1 MRRLPFKFSDNLPSY
16 DAAEVFY
23 VRVEPEISL
32 SEELLRSLYYLLWL
46 PGYFGF
52 NWDALYDC
60 LRDLA
65 WIPCRKV
72 VLVHEVLPN
81 LPEEDL
87 KIYLEVLRDSVL
99 DWEGDQA
106 HELEVFFRSADRCI
120 VENILQVN

>member
-1 MRRLPFKFSDNLPSY
+1 MLPFKFFGSHPSY

-23 VRVEPEISL
+23 VRVDPTISL

-72 VLVHEVLPN
+72 VLVHEALPN
-81 LPEEDL
+81 LPEKDL
-87 KIYLEVLRDSVL
+87 KIYLEILRDSIL
-99 DWEGDQA
+99 HREGDQA
-106 HELEVFFRSADRCI
+106 HEFEVFFRSADRCI
-120 VENILQVN
+120 VEKLLKLN

>member
-1 MRRLPFKFSDNLPSY
+1 MLPFKFLDKSPSY

-23 VRVEPEISL
+23 VRVDPNLSISD
-32 SEELLRSLYYLLWL
+32 ELLKSLYYLLWF

-65 WIPCRKV
+65 WIPYRKL
-72 VLVHEVLPN
+72 VLVHEALPS

-87 KIYLEVLRDSVL
+87 KVYLEILRDSAL
-99 DWEGDQA
+99 DWGGDQE
-106 HELEVFFRSADRCI
+106 HELEVFFRSADRRR
-120 VENILQVN
+120 VEKLLVNARC

>member
-1 MRRLPFKFSDNLPSY
+1 MMLPFRFFDSPPSY

-23 VRVEPEISL
+23 VRVDPEISL
-32 SEELLRSLYYLLWL
+32 SEELLKSLYYLLWF

-60 LRDLA
+60 LRDLG

-72 VLVHEVLPN
+72 VLVHETLPD

-87 KIYLEVLRDSVL
+87 KVYLEILRDSVL
-99 DWEGDQA
+99 DWGGDQE
-106 HELEVFFRSADRCI
+106 HELEVFFRSADRCR
-120 VENILQVN
+120 VEKILNN